1 MFLKIPLLGHDAREN
16 RLCRIHYYWLVKNS
30 HLDVFK
36 NASAQV
42 VNGICIDSL
51 VIMSE

>member
-1 MFLKIPLLGHDAREN
+1 MFLKIPSLGHNNREN

-30 HLDVFK
+30 HQDFSK
-36 NASAQV
+36 NVSAQV
-42 VNGICIDSL
+42 IKGICMDSR

>member
-1 MFLKIPLLGHDAREN
+1 MFLKIPSLGHNDREN
-16 RLCRIHYYWLVKNS
+16 RFCKTHYYWVVKNS
-30 HLDVFK
+30 HPVVFK

-42 VNGICIDSL
+42 VNGICMDSL

>member
-1 MFLKIPLLGHDAREN
+1 MFLKIPLLGHNDREN

-42 VNGICIDSL
+42 VNGICMDSL